1 MKPLK
6 VVLHAFGP
14 YKDKVNV
21 DFSRLN
27 EKGLFAI
34 TGPTGAGKTTIFDG
48 ICFALF
54 GEASGENRND
64 QTLLRSHFAD
74 DDLYTSV
81 ELTFELKGNHYNI
94 FRQKGHQKKQNKGI
108 TGDKIEFY
116 KIENEEK
123 VPYCQEFNKTSIV
136 NKKVEELLGINAD
149 QFKQIVLLP
158 QGEFRKLLVSDT
170 KEKEEILRKIFRTEL
185 FEKVTETLNLARK
198 NIESKFT
205 NLKQKIV
212 IKLEVIEKLLSEKG
226 IQIADDSQ
234 INLHIVNEILTE
246 HIVSIMD
253 DLKRL
258 EENEKIQKSQLEVN
272 QQKLFSAEAHNK
284 NIERLHE
291 VIELLTMLKGQEV
304 EIEDKKVKI
313 KLATNAEKVLPIK
326 TELEKLKNSLQ
337 VTNDKLLFEIESLKE
352 TLIKIEKI
360 SAEVATLP
368 EEQKKLGSL
377 ESQLSH
383 LLVLKED
390 IDQFQNHK
398 VAFQNKSKQILL
410 FENEEK
416 TLQEGLKKEN
426 EELNQLKQQLNDLEG
441 VHDQWAKLSL
451 LNKEISLKGGFA
463 KRIFFAK
470 KELEQKQNEYQIK
483 NLDHVKLKNELD
495 RIESEMHQQ
504 KAAFLAK
511 DLKDQEHCPVCG
523 STHHPSLAKFNGTV
537 NEEEAEKL
545 KIHVNQFQTE
555 LATIQGEIK
564 SKENS
569 LKIDEQSFFE
579 EHGQFDFT
587 NEGLKALANEFNENE
602 SNLKNLT
609 EKKATFEKINNVIK
623 TKEQLIRDLTVKVT
637 EKTEAMNK
645 FTNELNELKIQ
656 IVQIESKLPE
666 SLRTLEKWQL
676 EKNDIEKNIAILKAK
691 ISKIEEEYRILTEQ
705 KTVKETTRT
714 HLEKEVLKLNEETR
728 STTILYHEKIAEY
741 EFNGESEFIS
751 AIDYIRMIDQY
762 RNDLSIFEENL
773 QRLSTEKELL
783 EKQVQSMEK
792 IEVSELKMK
801 VQEITQHLD
810 AIVNEMIRIQELNKR
825 LSQLKIDLQIY
836 QEDFVK
842 TEQKLAGLTDLY
854 KVTKGD
860 NDKMISFERYVLL
873 DYFEQII
880 ESANIRL
887 DHLSNGQFQL
897 QRKDAV
903 EKGRKQSGLGL
914 EVYDSYTGLARD
926 VKTLSGGEQFNAS
939 LCLALGMADI
949 IQAHKG
955 GVSIDTLFIDEGF
968 GSLDDELLS
977 KAIDTLIQLQKSGR
991 LIGVI
996 SHVQDVKD
1004 AMPAVIEVHK
1014 TNKGYSELS
1023 ILIK

>member
-14 YKDKVNV
+14 YKDKVHV

-81 ELTFELKGNHYNI
+81 ELTFELKGNQFNI

-116 KIENEEK
+116 KIENNEK

-185 FEKVTETLNLARK
+185 YEKVSETLNSERK
-198 NIESKFT
+198 KMESHFN

-226 IQIADDSQ
+226 IQLSDDTQ
-234 INLHIVNEILTE
+234 INLHLVNDILTE
-246 HIVSIMD
+246 HITSIID

-258 EENEKIQKSQLEVN
+258 EESEKIQKSQLEAM
-272 QQKLFSAEAHNK
+272 QQKLFSAQAHNK
-284 NIERLHE
+284 NIDRLHE
-291 VIELLTMLKGQEV
+291 LNELLTMLKEQEL
-304 EIEDKKVKI
+304 EIEDKKLRI

-326 TELEKLKNSLQ
+326 TELEKLNHSLQ
-337 VTNDKLLFEIESLKE
+337 ETNNKLLVEIESLKE
-352 TLIKIEKI
+352 TLFKIEQI

-368 EEQKKLGSL
+368 EEHKKLGSF
-377 ESQLSH
+377 ESQLVN
-383 LLVLKED
+383 LLALKDD
-390 IDQFQNHK
+390 IDLFQK
-398 VAFQNKSKQILL
+398 LKIEFANKSNQLHVI
-410 FENEEK
+410 ENDEK
-416 TLQEGLKKEN
+416 SLQMDVKNES
-426 EELNQLKQQLNDLEG
+426 EELKQLKLSLNELEG
-441 VHDQWAKLSL
+441 IHEQWAKISL

-463 KRIFFAK
+463 KRIVFAK
-470 KELEQKQNEYQIK
+470 KDLEQKLNDYRMK
-483 NLDHVKLKNELD
+483 NLEHLNLKNELD
-495 RIESEMHQQ
+495 RIELEMHQQ

-511 DLKDQEHCPVCG
+511 DLKDQEQCPVCG
-523 STHHPSLAKFNGTV
+523 STHHPSLAKFNGSV
-537 NEEEAEKL
+537 NEDEAEKL
-545 KIHVNQFQTE
+545 KLQVNQHQTE
-555 LATIQGEIK
+555 LATIQGEIR
-564 SKENS
+564 SIENT
-569 LKIDEQSFFE
+569 LKNDEQSFFE

-587 NEGLKALANEFNENE
+587 NESLKFLAKEFKDNELILNKLN
-602 SNLKNLT
+602 
-609 EKKATFEKINNVIK
+609 EKKADFEKINKLIK
-623 TKEQLIRDLTVKVT
+623 TKEQLINDLTLKVT
-637 EKTEAMNK
+637 EKAEVMNK
-645 FTNELNELKIQ
+645 LINEINELKIN
-656 IVQIESKLPE
+656 IVQIESRLPE

-676 EKNDIEKNIAILKAK
+676 EKNEIEKNISILKAK
-691 ISKIEEEYRILTEQ
+691 ISKVEAEHNMLTEQ
-705 KTVKETTRT
+705 KTVKETTRS
-714 HLEKEVLKLNEETR
+714 HLENEVSKLKEDIQN
-728 STTILYHEKIAEY
+728 TTIVYHEKLSEY
-741 EFNGESEFIS
+741 QFNVESEFIN
-751 AIDYIRMIDQY
+751 AIKYIQLIDQY
-762 RNDLSIFEENL
+762 RNDLSMFEENL

-792 IEVSELKMK
+792 IDETDLKINLE
-801 VQEITQHLD
+801 EITQNTD
-810 AIVNEMIRIQELNKR
+810 QIVNEMIRLQELNKR
-825 LSQLKIDLQIY
+825 LDQLKTDLQIY
-836 QEDFVK
+836 QEDFVR
-842 TEQKLAGLTDLY
+842 TEQRLAGLTDLY

-968 GSLDDELLS
+968 GSLDDELLT